1 MKCLYCA
8 PSSFL
13 KNSFEMKNS
22 HKLSSPLKQDM
33 VEYLIHRCNYSLD
46 VKSFGDVGELGCDS
60 GIMAQQLIFEIREQL
75 GEQYVIETERDLG
88 KVCGVVERLFP
99 VDQISGGLRSTVNLV
114 RVSIFNNYCD
124 SQGDAGAFERVMF
137 EKAENMD
144 ENYLCFLS
152 EWLDGLIWE
161 IECFES
167 GEGEEDIELGD
178 LLTNSTNIGFWVSP
192 ILKSSEIAE
201 KNGVIEMLQVTEIR
215 EKFEWVCKELR
226 RLMECEDQA
235 ES

>member
-1 MKCLYCA
+1 
-8 PSSFL
+8 
-13 KNSFEMKNS
+13 MKNRRQ
-22 HKLSSPLKQDM
+22 LSSPLKQEV

-46 VKSFGDVGELGCDS
+46 VKGFVDAGELGCDS

-88 KVCGVVERLFP
+88 KVCGVVDQLFP
-99 VDQISGGLRSTVNLV
+99 VDQTSGVLRSTVNLV

-124 SQGDAGAFERVMF
+124 SQGDAGAFEQVMF

-144 ENYLCFLS
+144 EDYLFYLS
-152 EWLDGLIWE
+152 EWLDGLMWD
-161 IECFES
+161 IECFEL
-167 GEGEEDIELGD
+167 GEGEEDIDLGD
-178 LLTNSTNIGFWVSP
+178 LLAGSTNIGFWVSP

-201 KNGVIEMLQVTEIR
+201 KNGMVEMLQVTEIR

-226 RLMECEDQA
+226 RLMESEDQA